1 MIACN
6 LITPKSMTQPDG
18 SDVICSWALYL
29 FRMWIRIYMGSMIEM
44 IAQNWIS
51 LVFIII
57 SLDRNRLSSHP
68 KHST

>member
-18 SDVICSWALYL
+18 YDVICSRALYL
-29 FRMWIRIYMGSMIEM
+29 FRMLIRIYMDSMIEM

-57 SLDRNRLSSHP
+57 SLDKNRLSSHP
-68 KHST
+68 KQST